1 MNFNLNNC
9 RVYSA
14 LQLIIIY
21 QLCTTALSFTK
32 VEVETP
38 QTIARDGE
46 VLTVYCRVW
55 GIEQG
60 YVVQHSRNLFGSK
73 ITEHLSWNDELLG
86 GVDDRFFLA
95 TRQLS
100 DNSMVYF
107 LSILH
112 VTREDSG
119 DYRCQLLKPTDDG
132 FAEVDEDF
140 VTADILYFPSEPPVC
155 SSLSSMTISAGDEV
169 ILSCSS
175 EAGNPQID
183 ITWDRTGSQPLPM
196 AKTSMDDNKIAIEI
210 KFTASVDDDQTI
222 FVCQSRSSS
231 FPSRI
236 ESCHLGP
243 LIVNPSSTHSHNT
256 ALGSPGS
263 RTLKPSS
270 NYPPAKTPFCERV
283 CPYFSTQI
291 MPWMGAAVGAAIL
304 TFLFIIADV
313 TLCLK
318 LRHMKQVREAR
329 SKNYSYPPLPGN
341 SHDIYV
347 ELGPEKRPVES
358 LVEHSN
364 YMALQRPRLE
374 LPLIY
379 DKNDGDHYAV
389 LPRATVVAVQSD
401 ANVN

>member
-1 MNFNLNNC
+1 MNFNFNYYRLC
-9 RVYSA
+9 SA
-14 LQLIIIY
+14 LLIIY
-21 QLCTTALSFTK
+21 QLCATALSFTK
-32 VEVETP
+32 VEVKTP
-38 QTIARDGE
+38 QTMAKEGE

-55 GIEQG
+55 GSEQG

-73 ITEHLSWNDELLG
+73 MTEHLSWNNELLG
-86 GVDDRFFLA
+86 GIDDRFFLA
-95 TRQLS
+95 IRQLP

-107 LSILH
+107 LSILY

-132 FAEVDEDF
+132 FAEVDEGV

-155 SSLSSMTISAGDEV
+155 SSKSTMMVSEGDEV
-169 ILSCSS
+169 TLGCSS
-175 EAGNPQID
+175 EAGNPQVD

-196 AKTSMDDNKIAIEI
+196 VKTSTDDNKINTEI
-210 KFTASVDDDQTI
+210 RFTVSVDDDQTM
-222 FVCQSRSSS
+222 FMCHMKSLY
-231 FPSRI
+231 FPSRV

-243 LIVNPSSTHSHNT
+243 LIITPSATHYTT
-256 ALGSPGS
+256 ALGLPGS
-263 RTLKPSS
+263 KTLKPSS
-270 NYPPAKTPFCERV
+270 NLPVKTPFCEKV

-291 MPWMGAAVGAAIL
+291 MPWMGAAAGAAIL
-304 TFLFIIADV
+304 TFLFIIVDV

-318 LRHMKQVREAR
+318 LRHMKRVREAR
-329 SKNYSYPPLPGN
+329 SKNYSYPPLPG
-341 SHDIYV
+341 SPRDIYV

-358 LVEHSN
+358 LIEHSN

-389 LPRATVVAVQSD
+389 LPCSSTVVAVQSD
-401 ANVN
+401 VNVN